1 MKIFSRNSWHYKL
14 VDLFFFPKEE
24 DFCSY
29 CRQVLISILTL
40 IVLSFV
46 ILIVLPLFLGSVV
59 VDFISVFTNL
69 PDIVTLFT
77 SQNKLLVFF
86 GLIFSG
92 YIIALLIFII
102 LYLLDKCVYQKYQ
115 TYNRNR
121 RDTVVIKKEEP
132 SLVKEWYK
140 SFKGKYC
147 PRVEFK
153 D

>member
-14 VDLFFFPKEE
+14 VDFCLIPDEE
-24 DFCSY
+24 NFCSY

-115 TYNRNR
+115 NYSRNKR
-121 RDTVVIKKEEP
+121 NTLVIKEKEP

>member
-59 VDFISVFTNL
+59 VDFINVFTNL

>member
-40 IVLSFV
+40 ILSFV
-46 ILIVLPLFLGSVV
+46 ILIVLPLFLGIVV
-59 VDFISVFTNL
+59 VEFISVFTIF
-69 PDIVTLFT
+69 PDIETIFT
-77 SQNKLLVFF
+77 TQNKLLVFF
-86 GLIFSG
+86 GLIQFG

-102 LYLLDKCVYQKYQ
+102 LYLLNKCVYQKYQ
-115 TYNRNR
+115 TYSRNKR
-121 RDTVVIKKEEP
+121 NTLVIKEKEP

>member
-46 ILIVLPLFLGSVV
+46 ILIVLPLFLGIVV
-59 VDFISVFTNL
+59 VEFISVFTIF
-69 PDIVTLFT
+69 PDIGTIFT
-77 SQNKLLVFF
+77 TQNKLLVFF

-115 TYNRNR
+115 TYSRNKR
-121 RDTVVIKKEEP
+121 NTLVIKEKEP
-132 SLVKEWYK
+132 NLVKEWYK

>member
-14 VDLFFFPKEE
+14 VDLFFFPREE

-59 VDFISVFTNL
+59 VDFISAFTNL

-115 TYNRNR
+115 TYNRNK

>member
-59 VDFISVFTNL
+59 VDFINVFTNL
-69 PDIVTLFT
+69 PDIVTIFT

-115 TYNRNR
+115 TYSRNKR
-121 RDTVVIKKEEP
+121 NTLVIKEKEP

>member
-46 ILIVLPLFLGSVV
+46 ILIVLPLFLGIVV
-59 VDFISVFTNL
+59 VEFISVFTIF
-69 PDIVTLFT
+69 PDIETIFT
-77 SQNKLLVFF
+77 TQNKLLVFF
-86 GLIFSG
+86 GLIQSG

-115 TYNRNR
+115 TYSRNKR
-121 RDTVVIKKEEP
+121 NTLVIKEKEP

>member
-46 ILIVLPLFLGSVV
+46 ILIVLPLFFGILVV
-59 VDFISVFTNL
+59 EFISVFTNL
-69 PDIVTLFT
+69 PDVGTLFT
-77 SQNKLLVFF
+77 SQSKLLVFF

-115 TYNRNR
+115 TYNRNK

>member
-59 VDFISVFTNL
+59 VDFINVFTNL
-69 PDIVTLFT
+69 PDIVTIFT
-77 SQNKLLVFF
+77 TQNKLLVFF
-86 GLIFSG
+86 GLIQFG

-102 LYLLDKCVYQKYQ
+102 LYLLNKCVYQKYQ
-115 TYNRNR
+115 TYSRNKR
-121 RDTVVIKKEEP
+121 NTLVIKEKEP

>member
-46 ILIVLPLFLGSVV
+46 ILIVLPLFLGIVV
-59 VDFISVFTNL
+59 VEFISVFTIF
-69 PDIVTLFT
+69 PDIETIFT
-77 SQNKLLVFF
+77 TQNKLLVFF
-86 GLIFSG
+86 GLIQSG

-115 TYNRNR
+115 IYSRNKR
-121 RDTVVIKKEEP
+121 NTLVIKEKEP

>member
-115 TYNRNR
+115 TYSRNKR
-121 RDTVVIKKEEP
+121 NTLVIKEKEP

>member
-59 VDFISVFTNL
+59 VEFISVFTIF
-69 PDIVTLFT
+69 PDIETIFT
-77 SQNKLLVFF
+77 TQNKLLVFF
-86 GLIFSG
+86 GLIQFG

-102 LYLLDKCVYQKYQ
+102 LYLLNKCVYQKYQ
-115 TYNRNR
+115 TYNRNK
-121 RDTVVIKKEEP
+121 RDTVVIKEKEP

>member
-14 VDLFFFPKEE
+14 VDFCLIPKEE

-29 CRQVLISILTL
+29 CRQVLISILIL

-46 ILIVLPLFLGSVV
+46 ILIGLPLFLGSIV
-59 VDFISVFTNL
+59 VDFISVFTIL
-69 PDIVTLFT
+69 PDIKTFFT
-77 SQNKLLVFF
+77 TQNKLLVFF

-102 LYLLDKCVYQKYQ
+102 FYLLDKCVYQKYQ
-115 TYNRNR
+115 TYNRNK

>member
-46 ILIVLPLFLGSVV
+46 ILIVLPLFLGIVV
-59 VDFISVFTNL
+59 VEFISVFTIF
-69 PDIVTLFT
+69 PDIGTIFT
-77 SQNKLLVFF
+77 TQNKLLVFF
-86 GLIFSG
+86 GLIQFG

-102 LYLLDKCVYQKYQ
+102 LYLLNKCVYQKYQ
-115 TYNRNR
+115 TYSRNKR
-121 RDTVVIKKEEP
+121 NTLVIKEKEP

>member
-46 ILIVLPLFLGSVV
+46 ILIGLPLFFGTIAVEL
-59 VDFISVFTNL
+59 ISVFTIL
-69 PDIVTLFT
+69 PDVGTLFT
-77 SQNKLLVFF
+77 SQSKLLVFF

-115 TYNRNR
+115 TYSRNKR
-121 RDTVVIKKEEP
+121 NTLVIKEKEP

>member
-14 VDLFFFPKEE
+14 VDLFLIPKEE

-29 CRQVLISILTL
+29 CRQV
-40 IVLSFV
+40 
-46 ILIVLPLFLGSVV
+46 LIVLPLFLGSVV
-59 VDFISVFTNL
+59 VDFINVFTNL

-115 TYNRNR
+115 TYSRNKR
-121 RDTVVIKKEEP
+121 NTLVIKEKEP

>member
-69 PDIVTLFT
+69 PDIVTIFT
-77 SQNKLLVFF
+77 TQNKLLVFF
-86 GLIFSG
+86 GLIQFG

-102 LYLLDKCVYQKYQ
+102 LYLLNKCVYQKYQ
-115 TYNRNR
+115 TYSRIKRN
-121 RDTVVIKKEEP
+121 TLVIKEKEP

>member
-14 VDLFFFPKEE
+14 VDLFFFPNEE

-59 VDFISVFTNL
+59 VDFINVFTNL

-115 TYNRNR
+115 TYSRNKR
-121 RDTVVIKKEEP
+121 NTLVIKEKEP

>member
-46 ILIVLPLFLGSVV
+46 ILIVLPLFLGIVV
-59 VDFISVFTNL
+59 VEFISVFTIF
-69 PDIVTLFT
+69 PDIETIFT
-77 SQNKLLVFF
+77 TQNKLLVFF
-86 GLIFSG
+86 GLIQFG

-102 LYLLDKCVYQKYQ
+102 LYLLNKCVYQKYQ
-115 TYNRNR
+115 TYNRNK

>member
-46 ILIVLPLFLGSVV
+46 ILIVLPLFLGIVV
-59 VDFISVFTNL
+59 VEFISVFTIF
-69 PDIVTLFT
+69 PDIETIFT
-77 SQNKLLVFF
+77 TQNKLLVFF
-86 GLIFSG
+86 GLIQFG

-102 LYLLDKCVYQKYQ
+102 LYLLNKCVYQKYQ
-115 TYNRNR
+115 TYNRNK
-121 RDTVVIKKEEP
+121 RDTVVIKEKEP

>member
-1 MKIFSRNSWHYKL
+1 MSSTTNQYFNFNS
-14 VDLFFFPKEE
+14 
-24 DFCSY
+24 
-29 CRQVLISILTL
+29 I
-40 IVLSFV
+40 
-46 ILIVLPLFLGSVV
+46 V

-69 PDIVTLFT
+69 PDIGTLFT
-77 SQNKLLVFF
+77 TQNKLLVFF
-86 GLIFSG
+86 GLVFSG

>member
-14 VDLFFFPKEE
+14 VDLFLIPKEE

-46 ILIVLPLFLGSVV
+46 ILIVLPLFLGIVV
-59 VDFISVFTNL
+59 VEFISVFTIF
-69 PDIVTLFT
+69 PDIETIFT
-77 SQNKLLVFF
+77 TQNKLLVFF

-115 TYNRNR
+115 TYSRNKR
-121 RDTVVIKKEEP
+121 NTLVIKEKEP

>member
-14 VDLFFFPKEE
+14 VDLFLIPKE

-59 VDFISVFTNL
+59 VDFINVFTNL

-115 TYNRNR
+115 TYSRNKR
-121 RDTVVIKKEEP
+121 NTLVIKEKEP

>member
-14 VDLFFFPKEE
+14 VDLFLIPKEE

-46 ILIVLPLFLGSVV
+46 ILIGLPLFLGIVAV
-59 VDFISVFTNL
+59 ELISVFTIF
-69 PDIVTLFT
+69 PDVETIFT
-77 SQNKLLVFF
+77 TQNKLLVFF
-86 GLIFSG
+86 GLIQSG

-115 TYNRNR
+115 NYSRNKR
-121 RDTVVIKKEEP
+121 NTLVIKEKEP

>member
-14 VDLFFFPKEE
+14 VDFCLIPDEE

-29 CRQVLISILTL
+29 CRQVLFSIL
-40 IVLSFV
+40 IAIV
-46 ILIVLPLFLGSVV
+46 ILSVVFIGLPLFFGTIVV
-59 VDFISVFTNL
+59 ELISVFTNL
-69 PDIVTLFT
+69 PDVGTLFT
-77 SQNKLLVFF
+77 TQNKLLVFF
-86 GLIFSG
+86 GLVFSG

-115 TYNRNR
+115 TYSRNKR
-121 RDTVVIKKEEP
+121 NTLVIKEKEP

>member
-59 VDFISVFTNL
+59 VDFISVFT
-69 PDIVTLFT
+69 
-77 SQNKLLVFF
+77 S
-86 GLIFSG
+86 
-92 YIIALLIFII
+92 
-102 LYLLDKCVYQKYQ
+102 
-115 TYNRNR
+115 
-121 RDTVVIKKEEP
+121 
-132 SLVKEWYK
+132 
-140 SFKGKYC
+140 
-147 PRVEFK
+147 
-153 D
+153 

>member
-14 VDLFFFPKEE
+14 VDFCLIPDEE
-24 DFCSY
+24 NFCNY
-29 CRQVLISILTL
+29 CRQVLFSIL
-40 IVLSFV
+40 IAIV
-46 ILIVLPLFLGSVV
+46 ILSVVFIGLPLFFGTIVV
-59 VDFISVFTNL
+59 ELISVFTNL
-69 PDIVTLFT
+69 PDVGTLFT
-77 SQNKLLVFF
+77 TQNKLLVFF

-102 LYLLDKCVYQKYQ
+102 LYLLNKCVYQKYQ
-115 TYNRNR
+115 TYSRNKR
-121 RDTVVIKKEEP
+121 NTLVIKEKEP

>member
-59 VDFISVFTNL
+59 VDFINVFTNL

-115 TYNRNR
+115 TYSRNKR
-121 RDTVVIKKEEP
+121 NTLVIKEKEP

>member
-59 VDFISVFTNL
+59 VDFINVFTNL

-102 LYLLDKCVYQKYQ
+102 LYLLNKCVYQKYQ
-115 TYNRNR
+115 TYSRNKR
-121 RDTVVIKKEEP
+121 NTLVIKEKEP